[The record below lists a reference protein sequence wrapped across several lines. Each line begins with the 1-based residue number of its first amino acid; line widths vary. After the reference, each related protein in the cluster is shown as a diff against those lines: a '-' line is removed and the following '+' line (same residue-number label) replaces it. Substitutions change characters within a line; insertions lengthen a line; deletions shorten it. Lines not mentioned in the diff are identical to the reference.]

1 MGLKDESTHTGFQR
15 RMMVRHKQ
23 NNGMDWLCRVFGW
36 MASFLLGKKGGCS
49 KSLLPSSRWE
59 EYAWVLLLH
68 RVIRGD
74 VGRRDVTSTWTPVI
88 ETEGTPS
95 PKV

>member
-1 MGLKDESTHTGFQR
+1 MNRHIPDFQH

-23 NNGMDWLCRVFGW
+23 NNGMDWLSRGLCW
-36 MASFLLGKKGGCS
+36 MVSFLLGKKGGCS

-68 RVIRGD
+68 RVIRGG
-74 VGRRDVTSTWTPVI
+74 VGRRDVTSTWLQSSKQRDP
-88 ETEGTPS
+88 PS